1 MILACFQMSAPIFF
15 CRGRSLL
22 QDPEPS
28 YRFYDCL
35 FHNPGATSFGPA
47 EKAAGSTE
55 PLCPSDRRQSQGGQ
69 EESMAALVG
78 NGVYSLIGTRHGR
91 LEGLVTIR
99 ARAHK
104 MILIL

>member
-55 PLCPSDRRQSQGGQ
+55 LLCPSDRRQSQGGRR
-69 EESMAALVG
+69 
-78 NGVYSLIGTRHGR
+78 IHGR
-91 LEGLVTIR
+91 AGRQWGSFSNRNQTWSP
-99 ARAHK
+99 
-104 MILIL
+104 